1 MGIDPVTAAIG
12 GSVASGLMGSSASKK
27 AANAQTEANDRA
39 LALQKEMYDQTRSD
53 LGGYRDAG
61 TLALQAFMY
70 EMGLGSAP
78 TIGGSAPQ
86 IQTITT
92 PGSTTG
98 GTVSPADRLRAMATG
113 NQDTRDYYMSRG
125 PQTTPASTQYQV
137 GGQTFNSLEEAQA
150 WAKANPTGGTAYGG
164 FTATPGYDFRVQSG
178 NDSINALAGAK
189 GGLNS
194 GATLKAL
201 ADFNQDI
208 ASEEYGNYMGRLT
221 GLTQM
226 GQNSAAMTG
235 TAGQN
240 FASNAGNLM
249 QSSGNALADGY
260 LNSASSINN
269 GMNNALGVW
278 RYQAQQDPLANSLSA
293 AGVSGVR
300 GYGGW

>member
-39 LALQKEMYDQTRSD
+39 LALQKKMYDQTRSD

-70 EMGLGSAP
+70 EMGLGGAP

-98 GTVSPADRLRAMATG
+98 GTISPADRRLAQATG
-113 NQDTRDYYMSRG
+113 NRDTRDYYLNRG
-125 PQTTPASTQYQV
+125 GTSTPGSTQYRV

-150 WAKANPTGGTAYGG
+150 WANANPTGGTAYGG
-164 FTATPGYDFRVQSG
+164 FTATPGYEFRVNQG
-178 NDSINALAGAK
+178 TDAVNALAGAR

-194 GATLKAL
+194 GRTMQDL
-201 ADFNQDI
+201 AKFGQGI

-240 FASNAGNLM
+240 YASNAGNLM

-278 RYQAQQDPLANSLSA
+278 RYQSQ
-293 AGVSGVR
+293 
-300 GYGGW
+300 YGQS